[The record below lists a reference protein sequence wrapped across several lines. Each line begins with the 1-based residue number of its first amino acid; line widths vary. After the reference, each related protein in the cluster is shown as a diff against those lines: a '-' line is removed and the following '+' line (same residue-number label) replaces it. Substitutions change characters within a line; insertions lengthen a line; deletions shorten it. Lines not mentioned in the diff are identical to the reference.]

1 MGPNPRYIYGTSV
14 AQSVFI
20 RHRKGR
26 GVYQLCWKEQGRER
40 TKSFKT
46 RQEAEQEK
54 HRRLQLIA
62 QGCTPEPFDGLSTRE
77 KRDLFFLHDRAIN
90 NGYHLW
96 DAVQTHEKFL
106 SSERPPAVEISEAV
120 AMCLQDKE
128 AEGDSPRTLQSIR
141 SVLLR
146 FAAHCSG
153 KALCDV
159 KTADAVA
166 FVDGM
171 DISLRTRLGYLGDL
185 RTFCSWA
192 VNKGLL
198 KENPVIAAM
207 PGKTTRKRIMLT
219 KRSRRKEQVLSVED
233 CEKLIRWV
241 EVNDPGLLV
250 YPMLCLFA
258 GLRPELEATG
268 IDWVDV
274 KTSHITVDASIAKDG
289 ETRIIEP
296 LAPNLVEW
304 IKVIGS
310 SGLNPL
316 PLRNLK
322 RRWER
327 AREVIEN
334 WPHDAMRHSYAS
346 YHFAMYRD
354 VGLTAKNLGHPNPT
368 LLRKHYNNAVTRSE
382 AKRFWSIAPMG

>member
-1 MGPNPRYIYGTSV
+1 MGPNPRYIYGASV

-20 RHRKGR
+20 RLRKGR

-46 RQEAEQEK
+46 RHEAEQEK

-128 AEGDSPRTLQSIR
+128 AEGDSPRTLQSLR
-141 SVLLR
+141 SVLYR

-171 DISLRTRLGYLGDL
+171 DISLRTRLGYFGDL
-185 RTFCSWA
+185 RTF
-192 VNKGLL
+192 
-198 KENPVIAAM
+198 
-207 PGKTTRKRIMLT
+207 
-219 KRSRRKEQVLSVED
+219 
-233 CEKLIRWV
+233 
-241 EVNDPGLLV
+241 
-250 YPMLCLFA
+250 
-258 GLRPELEATG
+258 
-268 IDWVDV
+268 
-274 KTSHITVDASIAKDG
+274 
-289 ETRIIEP
+289 
-296 LAPNLVEW
+296 
-304 IKVIGS
+304 
-310 SGLNPL
+310 
-316 PLRNLK
+316 
-322 RRWER
+322 
-327 AREVIEN
+327 
-334 WPHDAMRHSYAS
+334 
-346 YHFAMYRD
+346 
-354 VGLTAKNLGHPNPT
+354 
-368 LLRKHYNNAVTRSE
+368 
-382 AKRFWSIAPMG
+382 